1 MSPSCTR
8 SPKPRLLLVGPRIIE
23 NDVVGGTQVPFEQ
36 LLEALRRRAKIE
48 LTVVS
53 TARPLANRGRV
64 GKAVLDTTALLK
76 TLARVWSR
84 APSVDLVVWYV
95 SPRAALLSGGLVW
108 LACTL
113 RDRSLCVRIFGGNFD
128 EELERAS
135 WTCRFL
141 ATRTLLKANLL
152 LFETRRLAAKLGAG
166 FRAAWLPM
174 TRDMPRRRC
183 AYRSSCRRL
192 LFLSLLQPEKGLP
205 ELVAA
210 APRFPTGVRLSV
222 FGPEYGFDPAV
233 IGRLPNAQYGG
244 IVPPERVPEV
254 MEAHDA
260 LVLPTRYAGEGY
272 SGVVIEA
279 FQMGLP
285 VIVTRHP
292 SLTELVTEDS
302 NGVLVSPGSVDSLVD
317 AVTRLC
323 SDDALFRRL
332 REGARRSG
340 ERYRNDLAAEVIEE
354 LCRRASGLAE
364 PTENRAVDAQGPA
377 HVAPAPQA
385 TDREHPAGDRR
396 RPGEAPARD
405 RHDAQRHS

>member
-1 MSPSCTR
+1 MSSSGTG
-8 SPKPRLLLVGPRIIE
+8 SSKPRLLLVGPRVVE

-36 LLEALRRRAKIE
+36 LVEVLRRRANIE

-53 TARPLANRGRV
+53 TARPLTGRGRV
-64 GKAVLDTTALLK
+64 GKAVLDTTTLLR

-84 APSVDLVVWYV
+84 APSADLVIWCV
-95 SPRAALLSGGLVW
+95 SPRAALLSGWLVW

-113 RDRSLCVRIFGGNFD
+113 RGRSLCVRFFGGNFD
-128 EELERAS
+128 EELARAS
-135 WTCRFL
+135 WACRFL

-152 LFETRRLAAKLGAG
+152 LFQTRRLAAKLGAR
-166 FRAAWLPM
+166 FRAAWLPN
-174 TRDMPRRRC
+174 TRDMPHRRR
-183 AYRSSCRRL
+183 AHRSSCRRL

-222 FGPEYGFDPAV
+222 FGPEYGFDPSV
-233 IGRLPNAQYGG
+233 IGRLPNAAYGG
-244 IVPPERVPEV
+244 IVPPSQVPEV

-285 VIVTRHP
+285 VIVARHP
-292 SLTELVTEDS
+292 SLTELVTEGSD
-302 NGVLVSPGSVDSLVD
+302 GLLVSPGSVDSLVD

-354 LCRRASGLAE
+354 LCRRVRRGGTR
-364 PTENRAVDAQGPA
+364 PT
-377 HVAPAPQA
+377 
-385 TDREHPAGDRR
+385 RR
-396 RPGEAPARD
+396 
-405 RHDAQRHS
+405 

>member
-1 MSPSCTR
+1 M
-8 SPKPRLLLVGPRIIE
+8 
-23 NDVVGGTQVPFEQ
+23 
-36 LLEALRRRAKIE
+36 
-48 LTVVS
+48 
-53 TARPLANRGRV
+53 
-64 GKAVLDTTALLK
+64 
-76 TLARVWSR
+76 
-84 APSVDLVVWYV
+84 
-95 SPRAALLSGGLVW
+95 
-108 LACTL
+108 
-113 RDRSLCVRIFGGNFD
+113 
-128 EELERAS
+128 
-135 WTCRFL
+135 
-141 ATRTLLKANLL
+141 
-152 LFETRRLAAKLGAG
+152 
-166 FRAAWLPM
+166 
-174 TRDMPRRRC
+174 
-183 AYRSSCRRL
+183 
-192 LFLSLLQPEKGLP
+192 
-205 ELVAA
+205 
-210 APRFPTGVRLSV
+210 
-222 FGPEYGFDPAV
+222 
-233 IGRLPNAQYGG
+233 
-244 IVPPERVPEV
+244 PEV
-254 MEAHDA
+254 LEAHDA

-354 LCRRASGLAE
+354 LCRRASRLAE
-364 PTENRAVDAQGPA
+364 PTENRAVDAHGAA